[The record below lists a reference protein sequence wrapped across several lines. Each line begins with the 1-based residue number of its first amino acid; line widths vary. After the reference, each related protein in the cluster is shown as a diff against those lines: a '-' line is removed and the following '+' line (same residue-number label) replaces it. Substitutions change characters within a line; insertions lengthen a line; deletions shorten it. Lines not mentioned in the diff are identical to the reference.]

1 MWGHRACAFF
11 PLEVLR
17 PPLTSSEGL
26 VRGKMPPM
34 EEESTD
40 SGVLSGM
47 PSGSDRASD
56 RQEVYTVAE
65 AAKVL
70 DITERRVRQLAQDGK
85 IEGVREEA
93 GWKVFR
99 YSVHDFRDR
108 RRESQKT
115 LSEPRETASEAR
127 EWIERVTERTCRDS
141 SGV

>member
-1 MWGHRACAFF
+1 
-11 PLEVLR
+11 
-17 PPLTSSEGL
+17 
-26 VRGKMPPM
+26 M
-34 EEESTD
+34 EEEPTD
-40 SGVLSGM
+40 SGVLSGI

-93 GWKVFR
+93 GWKVIR

-108 RRESQKT
+108 RRETQKI

-127 EWIERVTERTCRDS
+127 EWIERNGPAETARAFRGP
-141 SGV
+141 SGAYRENRVYDAPRAGEVA